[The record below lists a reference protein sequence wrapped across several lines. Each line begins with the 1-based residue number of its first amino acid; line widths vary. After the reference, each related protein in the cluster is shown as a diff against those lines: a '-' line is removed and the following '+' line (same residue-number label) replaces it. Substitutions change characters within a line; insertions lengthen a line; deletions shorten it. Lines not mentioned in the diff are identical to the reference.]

1 MKHTVTE
8 HKLVSGAQGLV
19 IDVPGSA
26 VVNLQVRFDS
36 GFQFADRKRYEV
48 PHVMEHVLATV
59 TQDHPGPNEFIIEAQ
74 KKGAYVNAS
83 TSVDA
88 NGYQYEFADFETERM
103 LGLVTEQITRPLFAQ
118 TAMEAEL
125 GNVREELTRNT
136 TQHAAVCGVRLA
148 ELAYPKL
155 WLDFD
160 ERIKQLPEIKIE
172 HLREHFERTHTAA
185 NGRFY
190 VAGHFPDGGAG
201 IVRRFEELFGQ
212 LSKGKRFERD
222 RSMGRLVAKPVV
234 EQREIQQVYYRV
246 ALYFGELTEP
256 ERRALTLLRMVLAGG
271 MGSRVLG
278 EARRRGLAYGVGS
291 LGHAEPGNSSFGFAG
306 YVTPQNAEALFELM
320 AREYAQVRAGGVT
333 AGELEAAKDLVI
345 GSIKRQT
352 QTPGDLLGWYMEP
365 YDEDGEIRH
374 FEKTLEL
381 LRGVTPGDVA
391 ALAAK
396 ATAAGRQGTSFV
408 GDLDAARAEHY
419 QELLSPLWQG

>member
-8 HKLVSGAQGLV
+8 HKLGSGARGLV

-26 VVNLQVRFDS
+26 VVNLQLRFNS

-83 TSVDA
+83 TGVDA

-103 LGLVTEQITRPLFAQ
+103 LGLVTEQITRPLFAK
-118 TAMEAEL
+118 TAMAAET

-136 TQHAAVCGVRLA
+136 TQHAAVCSIRLA

-160 ERIKQLPEIKIE
+160 ERIKQLPEIE
-172 HLREHFERTHTAA
+172 VDHLREHFERTHTAA
-185 NGRFY
+185 NARFY
-190 VAGHFPDGGAG
+190 VAGHFPDGGAEV
-201 IVRRFEELFGQ
+201 VRRFEELFER
-212 LSKGKRFERD
+212 LDRGKRLERD
-222 RSMGRLVAKPVV
+222 RTVGRLVEKPAVV
-234 EQREIQQVYYRV
+234 RREIQQLYYRA
-246 ALYFGELTEP
+246 ALYFGGLTEP
-256 ERRALTLLRMVLAGG
+256 ERRALTLLRMVLTGG

-278 EARRRGLAYGVGS
+278 EARRRGLAYGIGS
-291 LGHAEPGNSSFGFAG
+291 VGHAEPGNSSFGFAG
-306 YVTPQNAEALFELM
+306 YVTPHNAVALFELA
-320 AREYAQVRAGGVT
+320 AREYEQVRAGEVT
-333 AGELEAAKDLVI
+333 DGELEAAKDLVI

-352 QTPGDLLGWYMEP
+352 QTPGDLLGWYLEP
-365 YDEDGEIRH
+365 YDEDSEIRH
-374 FEKTLEL
+374 FDETLEL
-381 LRGVTPGDVA
+381 LRDVTPAEVV

-396 ATAAGRQGTSFV
+396 ATAGGRHGTSFV
-408 GDLDAARAEHY
+408 GDLDAAQAEHY
-419 QELLSPLWQG
+419 QDLFSPLWIE